1 MDSSQ
6 LIISLTLALQYYPYK
21 KKKIRSEK
29 CVETSFDW
37 NYNVCSHFAMIKLK
51 LFELGGVDDVDVGRV
66 SEW

>member
-1 MDSSQ
+1 M
-6 LIISLTLALQYYPYK
+6 
-21 KKKIRSEK
+21 EK

>member
-1 MDSSQ
+1 MPTALIKVISIKEGYPSQ
-6 LIISLTLALQYYPYK
+6 D
-21 KKKIRSEK
+21 IRSEK
-29 CVETSFDW
+29 YLETSFDW